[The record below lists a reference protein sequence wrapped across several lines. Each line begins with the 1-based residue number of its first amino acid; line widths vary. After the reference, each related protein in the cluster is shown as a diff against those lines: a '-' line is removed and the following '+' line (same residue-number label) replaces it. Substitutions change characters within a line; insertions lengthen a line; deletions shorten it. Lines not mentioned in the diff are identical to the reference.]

1 MGSFAPNS
9 KPNPTILVVEDEPGL
24 RFLVTEVLEDDGGFN
39 MLIAKSADEAFEL
52 IAKHQDIRCVFTD
65 VKMPGQ
71 FDGLDLANEILS
83 RHPHIKVVITS
94 GNSYSESPI
103 KGVPFLPKPYDLASI
118 PERLRTVLST

>member
-1 MGSFAPNS
+1 M
-9 KPNPTILVVEDEPGL
+9 
-24 RFLVTEVLEDDGGFN
+24 TEVLEDDGGFT

-83 RHPHIKVVITS
+83 HHPDIKVVITS
-94 GNSYSESPI
+94 GNSYSEPPI